1 MDDSAGLNICAFA
14 AGLEQADTFPCNA
27 SAAVITSMGIATG
40 GLSLL
45 FVWYLVHQLS
55 KAPRGN
61 DLMNE
66 ISDKIKS
73 GSRAFL
79 KTEYYY
85 LSFYVVVVFAV
96 LLILYTVDPPSGDR
110 TDGIRYAGC
119 FVVGSALSAA
129 SGWCG
134 MSIATDANVK
144 TTQAAKEHG
153 LPTALRV
160 AFTGGAVMGFTVVGL
175 GLMGLSIM
183 YLAVTYGYGDESLW
197 TRLNFASDILAGF
210 GFGASSIAIFARVA
224 GGIYTKAAD
233 VGADLVGKVE
243 MDIPEDDP
251 RNPAVIADNVGD
263 NVGDV
268 AGMGADL
275 FESFVGSIIAAVNL
289 AGSDSAKILLPFWV
303 AGAGIVASIAGFFV
317 VGTKEGATQRNLMV
331 ALHKA
336 VIVSSVL
343 VVGFVA
349 LIVAF
354 TFRGRSDEGWK
365 IFGSVVIGLVAG
377 ILIGQITEYFTSYE
391 FWPTRSIARAGVTGP
406 ATVIIQGLGVGMI
419 STVLPVLV
427 LVATILGCNA
437 LAGQYGVA
445 MSAVGML
452 STLGVTLAT
461 DAYGPVA
468 DNAGGIAE
476 MAELDHSVRATT
488 DALDALGNTTA
499 ATGKGFAIGSA
510 VLTALSLLAAFTETA
525 FSQVSDEEISI
536 KQVGIGEPIVLSGI
550 LIGAMLPFLF
560 ASLSMLSVQKAAGH
574 IIIEVRRQFAEIPG
588 LREGTAHADS
598 DKCVAIA
605 TQSAV
610 QEMVLPGLYAILS
623 PITVGFLIGPRC
635 LTGMLG
641 GAIASGMMLALMM
654 ANAGGAWDNSKKYIE
669 IEGACGGK
677 GTEVHK
683 ACVVG
688 DTVGDPFKDTS
699 GPSLNI
705 LIKLMSLISLTVAP
719 IMSAHPRDWEV
730 WYYGLIPLA
739 IMIIGTYL
747 SYHFFWRELT
757 DVTADP
763 SASNKAG
770 GAKDVEAGADDAKN
784 GTAAAAKDDDDG
796 NIEATSLMQGE
807 VEVGQ
812 DPE

>member
-45 FVWYLVHQLS
+45 FVWYLVHQVRKKRKQRRTKRSFLRLAEAAWRVVGLSSSTRTLLVQRSGPVLCEAVTHTPSSLSLSRLRCPPPSPSPVVVVVVVQLS

-275 FESFVGSIIAAVNL
+275 FESFVRTVWQGHGLAILTIQRNPTHSLSLTHTHKHSSTFPLLSQVGSIIAAVNL

-560 ASLSMLSVQKAAGH
+560 ASLSMLSVQK
-574 IIIEVRRQFAEIPG
+574 VRRGDPDENQCI
-588 LREGTAHADS
+588 DS
-598 DKCVAIA
+598 A
-605 TQSAV
+605 SA
-610 QEMVLPGLYAILS
+610 MDISPHLFLS
-623 PITVGFLIGPRC
+623 PT
-635 LTGMLG
+635 
-641 GAIASGMMLALMM
+641 
-654 ANAGGAWDNSKKYIE
+654 
-669 IEGACGGK
+669 
-677 GTEVHK
+677 
-683 ACVVG
+683 
-688 DTVGDPFKDTS
+688 
-699 GPSLNI
+699 
-705 LIKLMSLISLTVAP
+705 
-719 IMSAHPRDWEV
+719 
-730 WYYGLIPLA
+730 
-739 IMIIGTYL
+739 
-747 SYHFFWRELT
+747 
-757 DVTADP
+757 
-763 SASNKAG
+763 
-770 GAKDVEAGADDAKN
+770 
-784 GTAAAAKDDDDG
+784 
-796 NIEATSLMQGE
+796 
-807 VEVGQ
+807 
-812 DPE
+812 